1 MVSKIGIRISSI
13 RKTKIKIRGT
23 DSIDIFLYFFLFFYR
38 VDNRI
43 NFFKI
48 VDRFKVDGFV
58 NKFGRCITKIKTN
71 FTFSG
76 RLAMPAAIPTPTLM
90 RIF

>member
-1 MVSKIGIRISSI
+1 ME
-13 RKTKIKIRGT
+13 RGT

-76 RLAMPAAIPTPTLM
+76 RLAIPTPTLM